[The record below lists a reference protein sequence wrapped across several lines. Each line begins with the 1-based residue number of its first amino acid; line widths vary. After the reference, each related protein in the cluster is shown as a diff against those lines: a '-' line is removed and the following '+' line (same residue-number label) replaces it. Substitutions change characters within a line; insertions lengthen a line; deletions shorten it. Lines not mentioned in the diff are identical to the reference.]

1 MRMTSQIFIG
11 QGYALLE
18 LSSTPETF
26 LWRPQESSQ
35 QTDDPDGYEGE
46 KASEDVPHPRN
57 VRPILRT
64 QIGLDGVVESENDD
78 QENGAAEP
86 SKIVVQE
93 RVRFRETIRRQPVL
107 LIRKVD
113 QLRRQRR
120 DNTRNAKSDHGGKN
134 AYTHK
139 HSKES
144 RFCLPA
150 VRYSAPVEMG
160 SHHVGQFGI
169 VRRKMNSRV
178 RRQRHK

>member
-86 SKIVVQE
+86 CEIVVQE
-93 RVRFRETIRRQPVL
+93 RLRSARRSGASQYCLFGRLINCGGIAEIMRGMPNPITAARTLTPTNTVKKAGFVCQPFAIPRL
-107 LIRKVD
+107 LKWEA
-113 QLRRQRR
+113 
-120 DNTRNAKSDHGGKN
+120 TTS
-134 AYTHK
+134 
-139 HSKES
+139 
-144 RFCLPA
+144 
-150 VRYSAPVEMG
+150 G
-160 SHHVGQFGI
+160 SLE
-169 VRRKMNSRV
+169 
-178 RRQRHK
+178 